1 MSFLKIVPANPHAS
15 YIAHKDEIDTAVA
28 RVLNSGWYI
37 LGQEVEAF
45 EQEYAA
51 WNEVAHCMGV
61 ANGTDALE
69 LSLRA
74 CGVGP
79 GDAVFTVSNTAVAT
93 VAAVERCG
101 AIPIL
106 VDVDPVTYTIDPNCL
121 SDVVE
126 RVVAAPDKYGNPKA
140 IIPVH
145 LYGHPADMPAI
156 LEIARKHDLFVIE
169 DCAQAHG
176 AMLNGRKIGTW
187 GDMAAFSLYPTKN
200 LGAFGDAGVICT
212 NNDELAH
219 NVRLIRQYGWEERYI
234 SLVPGLNSRLDP
246 IQAAIL
252 RVKLQYLDE
261 DNQGRQMWASKY
273 NTLLEG
279 TSLTLPVPLDG
290 AEHVYHQYILQTAVP
305 AHRDQLR
312 QYLHE
317 KGIGTQILYPMPIH
331 QQPAYAGRI
340 PIIKTLEVTERLV
353 SYIMNLPVYPELASE
368 EIEEVIQ
375 HILDWH
381 GKFVDA

>member
-1 MSFLKIVPANPHAS
+1 MTSLKIVPANPHAS
-15 YIAHKDEIDTAVA
+15 YVAHKDEIDTAVA
-28 RVLNSGWYI
+28 RVLDSGWYI

-51 WNEVAHCMGV
+51 WNEVSHCLGV

-101 AIPIL
+101 ALPIL
-106 VDVDPVTYTIDPNCL
+106 VDVDPVTFTIDPNCL
-121 SDVVE
+121 EDVVNQ
-126 RVVAAPDKYGNPKA
+126 VVAAPGQYGTAKA

-156 LEIARKHDLFVIE
+156 LEIARKHDLFVVE

-176 AMLNGRKIGTW
+176 AALNGRKVGTW
-187 GDMAAFSLYPTKN
+187 GDIAAFSLYPTKN

-212 NNDELAH
+212 NNDELAR

-234 SLVPGLNSRLDP
+234 SLIPGLNSRLDP

-252 RVKLQYLDE
+252 RVKLQYLDQ
-261 DNQGRQMWASKY
+261 DNEGRIKWADKY
-273 NTLLEG
+273 NTLLKA
-279 TSLTLPVPLDG
+279 TSLALPVPLDG
-290 AEHVYHQYILQTAVP
+290 ARHVYHQYILKTAEP
-305 AHRDQLR
+305 AQRDELR
-312 QYLHE
+312 HYLHE
-317 KGIGTQILYPMPIH
+317 RGVGTQILYPMPIH
-331 QQPAYAGRI
+331 QQPAYNGRI
-340 PIIKTLEVTERLV
+340 PIIKNLNVTEKLV
-353 SYIMNLPVYPELASE
+353 DYIMNLPVYPELAAE
-368 EIEEVIQ
+368 DIDEVAQ
-375 HILDWH
+375 YILDWH
-381 GKFVDA
+381 GELAG

>member
-1 MSFLKIVPANPHAS
+1 MTSIKISPANPHAS

-28 RVLNSGWYI
+28 RVLESGWYI

-101 AIPIL
+101 AMPIL
-106 VDVDPVTYTIDPNCL
+106 VDVDPVTFTIDPNCL
-121 SDVVE
+121 EDVVNQ
-126 RVVAAPDKYGNPKA
+126 VLAAPDQYGVAKA
-140 IIPVH
+140 IVPVH

-156 LEIARKHDLFVIE
+156 MEIAQKHDLFVIE

-187 GDMAAFSLYPTKN
+187 GDMSAFSLYPTKN

-212 NNDELAH
+212 NNAELAH

-252 RVKLQYLDE
+252 RVKLQYLDQ
-261 DNQGRQMWASKY
+261 DNDGRVKWADKY
-273 NTLLEG
+273 NMLLKK
-279 TSLTLPVPLDG
+279 TSLALPVPLDG
-290 AEHVYHQYILQTAVP
+290 AKHVYHQYILKTAEP
-305 AHRDQLR
+305 TQRDELR
-312 QYLHE
+312 QYLHS

-331 QQPAYAGRI
+331 QQPAYNGRI
-340 PIIKTLEVTERLV
+340 PIIRKLDVTEKLV
-353 SYIMNLPVYPELASE
+353 DYIMNLPVYPELAAE
-368 EIEEVIQ
+368 DIEEVA
-375 HILDWH
+375 HNILEWH
-381 GKFVDA
+381 ESLSN